1 MKMLAV
7 GGGSGGHVTP
17 VLAVINELAKSDDA
31 LQVWFVCDKAFESQ
45 SRGIMA
51 RADVPVQVSTILAGK
66 FRRYTHLTRLRQAT
80 SFYIVSRNLLDIFK
94 VAVGFLQSIIL
105 ILRVKPDVVFAKG
118 GYVSLPLGLAARL
131 LGCPL
136 VIHDSD
142 TRPGLTNRILS
153 RYATQIATGSPL
165 KNYPYDPQKSQYV
178 GVPIGNDFA
187 PVSTAQQHAFKR
199 ALGVDP
205 TKKLVV
211 ATGGGLG
218 ASSINLA
225 LVKAARSLSARGI
238 AVYSITGKSHYDD
251 VAPMVTG
258 IADYAAVPFV
268 YEKMH
273 EVLGAADV
281 VISRA
286 SATFLQELA
295 GLAKAVIAVPARHL
309 GDQLKNAEVYKD
321 AGAAIIMTDHEI
333 GIGDDLESTIVRL
346 MSSDAERRE
355 LGAKLHEFARPNAAH
370 DLAQLILGAA
380 KQA

>member
-1 MKMLAV
+1 MLAV

-165 KNYPYDPQKSQYV
+165 KNYPYDPQKSRYV
-178 GVPIGNDFA
+178 GVPIGNDFS
-187 PVSTAQQHAFKR
+187 PVSPAQQRAFKQ

-205 TKKLVV
+205 AKKLVV

-238 AVYSITGKSHYDD
+238 AVYNITGKSHYDD

-258 IADYAAVPFV
+258 IADYTAVPFV

-346 MSSDAERRE
+346 MSSDAERQE

>member
-1 MKMLAV
+1 MLAV

-17 VLAVINELAKSDDA
+17 VLAVINELSKRDDD

-45 SRGIMA
+45 SRGIMS

-80 SFYIVSRNLLDIFK
+80 SFYIVSRNLIDIFK
-94 VAVGFLQSIIL
+94 IAIGFVQSL
-105 ILRVKPDVVFAKG
+105 LLLLRVKPDVVFAKG

-131 LGCPL
+131 LGYPL

-142 TRPGLTNRILS
+142 ARPGLTNRVLA
-153 RYATQIATGSPL
+153 RYATRIATGSPL
-165 KNYPYDPQKSQYV
+165 KNYPYDPNKSQYI
-178 GVPIGNDFA
+178 GVPIGDDFT
-187 PVSTAQQHAFKR
+187 PVSDTQRAALKR
-199 ALGVDP
+199 VLGVDP
-205 TKKLVV
+205 AKKLVV

-218 ASSINLA
+218 ARSINLA
-225 LVKAARSLSARGI
+225 LVKAARVLSTRGI
-238 AVYSITGKSHYDD
+238 AIYNVTGKSHYDE

-258 IADYAAVPFV
+258 IADYVAVPFV

-295 GLAKAVIAVPARHL
+295 GLGQAVIAVPARHL
-309 GDQLKNAEVYKD
+309 GDQLKNAEVYKE
-321 AGAAIIMTDHEI
+321 AGAAIVMTDHEI
-333 GIGDDLESTIVRL
+333 GVGDELEMTIVRL
-346 MSSDAERRE
+346 MSDVNERRS
-355 LGAKLHEFARPNAAH
+355 LGAKLHEFARPQAAR
-370 DLAQLILGAA
+370 DLAQLIQDAA
-380 KQA
+380 K

>member
-1 MKMLAV
+1 MLAV

-17 VLAVINELAKSDDA
+17 VLAVINELSKRDDD

-45 SRGIMA
+45 SRGIMS

-80 SFYIVSRNLLDIFK
+80 SFYIVSRNLVDIFK
-94 VAVGFLQSIIL
+94 IAIGFVQSL
-105 ILRVKPDVVFAKG
+105 ALLLRVKPDVVFAKG

-131 LGCPL
+131 LGYPL

-142 TRPGLTNRILS
+142 ARPGLTNRVLA
-153 RYATQIATGSPL
+153 RYATRIATGSPL
-165 KNYPYDPQKSQYV
+165 KNYPYDPNKSQYI
-178 GVPIGNDFA
+178 GVPIGDDFT
-187 PVSTAQQHAFKR
+187 PVSDTQRATLKR

-205 TKKLVV
+205 AKKLVV

-218 ASSINLA
+218 ARSINLA
-225 LVKAARSLSARGI
+225 LVKAARALSTRGI
-238 AVYSITGKSHYDD
+238 AIYNVTGKSHYDE

-258 IADYAAVPFV
+258 IADYVAVPFV

-295 GLAKAVIAVPARHL
+295 GLGQAVIAVPARHL
-309 GDQLKNAEVYKD
+309 GDQLKNAEVYKE
-321 AGAAIIMTDHEI
+321 AGAAIVMTDHEI
-333 GIGDDLESTIVRL
+333 GIGDELEMTIVRL
-346 MSSDAERRE
+346 MSDANERRS
-355 LGAKLHEFARPNAAH
+355 LGAKLHEFARPQAAR
-370 DLAQLILGAA
+370 DLAQLIQDAA
-380 KQA
+380 K